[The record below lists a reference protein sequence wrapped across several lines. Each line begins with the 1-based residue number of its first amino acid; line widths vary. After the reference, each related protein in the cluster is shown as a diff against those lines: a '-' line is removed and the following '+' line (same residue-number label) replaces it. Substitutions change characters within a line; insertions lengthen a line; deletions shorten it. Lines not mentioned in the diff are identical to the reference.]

1 MISVEMTETLA
12 LDNGQFVEVSAMG
25 YHKGSTKRAVA
36 MARENLANEAV
47 KVLGHPVLR
56 TMTIFVN
63 NREKYWKCG

>member
-1 MISVEMTETLA
+1 MITVEMTETLS

-25 YHKGSTKRAVA
+25 NHKGSTKRAVA
-36 MARENLANEAV
+36 MARENLANKAV

-56 TMTIFVN
+56 TITICVN